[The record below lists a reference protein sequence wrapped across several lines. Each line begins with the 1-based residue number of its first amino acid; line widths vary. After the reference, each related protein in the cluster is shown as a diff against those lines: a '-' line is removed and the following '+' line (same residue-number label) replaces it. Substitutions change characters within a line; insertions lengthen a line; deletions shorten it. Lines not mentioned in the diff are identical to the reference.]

1 MKDKKFDEYMSY
13 YKTLPLKEKQNIL
26 IEQLKMLSSVTNQL
40 CQEVGVD
47 NEVIVNRELLDLNSN
62 NYTEDDFA
70 EALVVLV
77 SSVQDSICDFCEK
90 ISGDSE

>member
-1 MKDKKFDEYMSY
+1 MVEEKFDEYMSY

>member
-1 MKDKKFDEYMSY
+1 MSY

>member
-1 MKDKKFDEYMSY
+1 MVEENFDEYMSY
-13 YKTLPLKEKQNIL
+13 YKKLPLKEKQNIL